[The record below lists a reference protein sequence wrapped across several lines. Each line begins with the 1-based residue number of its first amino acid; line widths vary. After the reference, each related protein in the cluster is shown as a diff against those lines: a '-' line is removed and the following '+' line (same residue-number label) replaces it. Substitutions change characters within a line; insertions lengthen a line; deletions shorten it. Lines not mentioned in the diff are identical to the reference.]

1 MLKWK
6 ILIHWPTNNSEK
18 SIKLLGIE
26 IDTKLSFEE
35 QSTTLCNKASNQL
48 NAIGRIQKFID
59 FKEEEVI
66 LNSSVCSGL
75 SLSQT
80 HKGPTNLFEI
90 EKVRD
95 RENYRKNQN
104 FTNKARE
111 FKFKCSED
119 FFVEKF

>member
-1 MLKWK
+1 MFDVKVSFTSPVSR
-6 ILIHWPTNNSEK
+6 LIRWY
-18 SIKLLGIE
+18 
-26 IDTKLSFEE
+26 
-35 QSTTLCNKASNQL
+35 
-48 NAIGRIQKFID
+48 
-59 FKEEEVI
+59 
-66 LNSSVCSGL
+66 SGF
-75 SLSQT
+75 SLSRT
-80 HKGPTNLFEI
+80 RKGPTNLFEI